1 MKWSWKTGQVAGID
15 IRIHATF
22 LLLLGWI
29 GAGYWATGR
38 GIGAMLAA
46 VVFICALFICVVCHE
61 LGHAL
66 MARKF
71 GIKTADITL
80 LPIGGLARLE
90 RMPEEPRQELWI
102 ALAGPAVN
110 LAIAA
115 VLYGW
120 LAMNHEWEPIRY
132 LKVATG
138 PFVERLLIAN
148 ASLALFNL
156 IPAFPMDGGR
166 VLRALLATQTSYPRA
181 TQIAASVGQALAL
194 IFGVVGLFTNPMLLL
209 VAVFVWIGASQESG
223 AVQIKSALAATPV
236 KAAMLTDFAT
246 LSYDDTLTDAVRLS
260 LNSAQRDFPVIA
272 GNRVAGMLAAGDML
286 AALAEHGEDYPVASA
301 MRLEFPAAESGEP
314 LDRVFQRFKE
324 CNCTALPVFRS
335 GWLVGLITTDNLGEY
350 LLIEATLQKYGERAG
365 FTNRVR
371 PRAKRPGPESRSPR
385 SPFGDP
391 VDPPR
396 SILFHRF

>member
-1 MKWSWKTGQVAGID
+1 M
-15 IRIHATF
+15 
-22 LLLLGWI
+22 
-29 GAGYWATGR
+29 GAL
-38 GIGAMLAA
+38 LAA
-46 VVFICALFICVVCHE
+46 LVFVCALFTCVVCHE

-115 VLYGW
+115 VLSGW
-120 LAMNHEWEPIRY
+120 LAMNHEWEPLRY
-132 LKVATG
+132 VKVATG
-138 PFVERLLIAN
+138 PFTERLLFAN
-148 ASLALFNL
+148 LSLALFNL

-166 VLRALLATQTSYPRA
+166 VLRALLATRIPYARA
-181 TQIAASVGQALAL
+181 TQMAAFVGQGLAL

-209 VAVFVWIGASQESG
+209 IAVFVWVGASQESG
-223 AVQIKSALAATPV
+223 AVQVRSALAATPV
-236 KAAMLTDFAT
+236 KAAMLTDFET
-246 LSYDDTLTDAVRLS
+246 LSYEDTLADAVRLS
-260 LNSAQRDFPVIA
+260 LHSSQRDFPVIA
-272 GNRVAGMLAAGDML
+272 ADRVAGMLAGGDML
-286 AALAEHGEDYPVASA
+286 VALAEHGEDYPVAA
-301 MRLEFPAAESGEP
+301 VMRREFPVAEAAEP
-314 LDRVFQRFKE
+314 LDSVFQRFRE
-324 CNCTALPVFRS
+324 CNCTAIPVFRS
-335 GWLVGLITTDNLGEY
+335 GWLAGLITTDNLGEY

-365 FTNRVR
+365 FAKRVGPRARR
-371 PRAKRPGPESRSPR
+371 PRQEGRSAR

-396 SILFHRF
+396 SIPFHRF